1 MKQDRFLVGI
11 LTGIVVLIIAA
22 LSVFFLRQ
30 DKQTYGPE
38 DTPEGVVHNYVLAVI
53 NKDYQKAYN
62 YLADLENKPSY
73 DNFRRSFVTGS
84 INPLN
89 AGVKIGKAD
98 VTDEDATVEVSM
110 LNTPSDPFGSE
121 YNNVGVAQLV
131 KQNGTWKISSM
142 PTYNMW
148 DYSWYQA
155 PPK

>member
-30 DKQTYGPE
+30 DKQTYAPE
-38 DTPEGVVHNYVLAVI
+38 DAPEGVVHNYVLAVL
-53 NKDYQKAYN
+53 NKDYLKAYN

-84 INPLN
+84 INPRN

-110 LNTPSDPFGSE
+110 MNTPSDPFASE

-131 KQNGTWKISSM
+131 KQNGAWKISSM

-148 DYSWYQA
+148 DYSWYQ
-155 PPK
+155 PTPK